1 MKMAKR
7 KTTKRNEQPVTLTD
21 LVQEKTSLKSKIRKS
36 EKQMKK
42 LSQQLFTPTPAAS
55 KADVFFQAAKKGF
68 ALYDGI
74 MMGYKVTKLMQSL
87 LKVRKK

>member
-1 MKMAKR
+1 MTTR
-7 KTTKRNEQPVTLTD
+7 KTTRRNEQAITLTD
-21 LVQEKTSLKSKIRKS
+21 LTREKASLKAKIRKS

-42 LSQQLFTPTPAAS
+42 ISKQLFTPTPAAT
-55 KADVFFQAAKKGF
+55 KADIFFQAAKKGF